1 MNTSTA
7 RIIGQVLENYWGT
20 SSSQNGTS
28 SITYDLS
35 GDILTLKYVTVVH
48 FASETSLNPQVVEA
62 ERQAVSLL
70 KDKLKLVKD
79 AYKAD
84 VGEALKTNDLGGR
97 SDMELLQP
105 LSTRKTS
112 YFRYNHSFKLE
123 D

>member
-1 MNTSTA
+1 MNTNTA

-48 FASETSLNPQVVEA
+48 FVSESSLNPQVVEA
-62 ERQAVSLL
+62 EREAVSLL
-70 KDKLKLVKD
+70 KDKLKLVKS
-79 AYKAD
+79 AYKDA
-84 VGEALKTNDLGGR
+84 VGEALKTDDLGGR

-112 YFRYNHSFKLE
+112 YFRYNHSFKLK

>member
-1 MNTSTA
+1 MNTNTA

-48 FASETSLNPQVVEA
+48 FVSESSLNPQVVEA
-62 ERQAVSLL
+62 EREAVSLL
-70 KDKLKLVKD
+70 KDKLKLVKS
-79 AYKAD
+79 AYKD
-84 VGEALKTNDLGGR
+84 TVGEALKTDDLGGR

-112 YFRYNHSFKLE
+112 YFRYNHSFKLK